1 MNIPE
6 TLPKEGKWSPTNI
19 KKYIANLHRNFISE
33 YHHYLLLIRI
43 PLAKVVVAAAPSE
56 AGPMAK
62 IWKENSC
69 GCSPSVLA
77 VSFL

>member
-1 MNIPE
+1 MNVPE
-6 TLPKEGKWSPTNI
+6 TFLKEGKWSPTNI
-19 KKYIANLHRNFISE
+19 KKCTANLHRNFISE
-33 YHHYLLLIRI
+33 YHHYLLLISI
-43 PLAKVVVAAAPSE
+43 PLARIVVAAAPSE
-56 AGPMAK
+56 AGPVAI